1 MGTAGIKIKIMP
13 DSPSADLTSLQ
24 EKAKKIIEEK
34 GGRNREYEIQPIAF
48 GLNAV
53 IAFFEWPEEKELEE
67 IEQSFSQIENVSSV
81 QVIDMRKID

>member
-13 DSPSADLTSLQ
+13 SSPDTDLEEIQ
-24 EKAKKIIEEK
+24 EKAKTLVEAK

-48 GLNAV
+48 GLNAI
-53 IAFFEWPEEKELEE
+53 IAFFEWPEEQELDSIEE
-67 IEQSFSQIENVSSV
+67 EFRNIENVNSV